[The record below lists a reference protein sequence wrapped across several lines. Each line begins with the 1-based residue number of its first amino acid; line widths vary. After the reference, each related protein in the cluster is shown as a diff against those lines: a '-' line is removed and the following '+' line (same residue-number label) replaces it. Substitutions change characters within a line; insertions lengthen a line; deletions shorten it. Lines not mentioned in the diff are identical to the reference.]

1 MPEIALSI
9 EKLPKGSG
17 PSLLKFPL
25 YFFVFVL
32 SNEKVS
38 LMPRKSKPMTPS
50 PFFRSDHD
58 GDNLVTREE
67 TAQKDSS
74 SYTNMKR

>member
-9 EKLPKGSG
+9 EKLPKGSV

-25 YFFVFVL
+25 YSFVFVL

-38 LMPRKSKPMTPS
+38 LMSKKSKPMTLS

-58 GDNLVTREE
+58 GDNSVTREE
-67 TAQKDSS
+67 TTQKDSS
-74 SYTNMKR
+74 SYTNMKH

>member
-9 EKLPKGSG
+9 EKLPKGSV

-25 YFFVFVL
+25 YFLVFVL

-38 LMPRKSKPMTPS
+38 LMPRKSKPVTPS

-58 GDNLVTREE
+58 GDDNLVTREE

-74 SYTNMKR
+74 SYNMKH